1 MKRTTKRYLS
11 LFFSLLLCFLTACNH
26 PSDPPAEKTI
36 EKPAVHY
43 RIGICQSS
51 TEGYDDQLMKGFQDA
66 LEKSIPNA
74 QITVLT
80 KNADNSETLA
90 SQSLELD
97 RAGLDLLFLANTG
110 SAIPLNNTNI
120 QTPTIQT
127 PTYDVTEQ
135 VGETLHQ
142 LLPDISQV
150 GILYH
155 SSSPSASAKAEKMM
169 QYLDKNQISYKKY
182 PATDI
187 TSFSSGAND
196 ICDQCDAAYIPAD
209 TLAVGQA
216 AKLEDIFL
224 PAGIPL
230 ISDHR
235 DFFDTSM
242 AIVTLD
248 YYNLG
253 QQLGTLAAD
262 VLQNGTAPDLSNIHA
277 EDHLIHD
284 YNRTLCEDF
293 EIPLP
298 DSTNH

>member
-1 MKRTTKRYLS
+1 MKHKNQKRLS
-11 LFFSLLLCFLTACNH
+11 LFFLLLLCLTACSH
-26 PSDPPAEKTI
+26 RSDPPVKKTI

-51 TEGYDDQLMKGFQDA
+51 AEGFDDNLTKGFQNA

-80 KNADNSETLA
+80 KNAENSETLA
-90 SQSLELD
+90 SQTKELD
-97 RAGLDLLFLANTG
+97 QAGLDLLFLAQTG
-110 SAIPLNNTNI
+110 SAIPLDNANF

-155 SSSPSASAKAEKMM
+155 SLNPQASAKAEKMM
-169 QYLDKNQISYKKY
+169 QYLDNNNIPYQKY

-187 TSFSSGAND
+187 TSFYSGAND

-209 TLAVGQA
+209 TLAAGQA

-235 DFFDTSM
+235 DFYDTSM
-242 AIVTLD
+242 AVVTLD
-248 YYNLG
+248 YNSLG

-262 VLQNGTAPDLSNIHA
+262 VLQNSTAPDSSKILA
-277 EDHLIHD
+277 EDYVIRD
-284 YNRTLCEDF
+284 YNRTLCEDY

-298 DSTNH
+298 DSTDR

>member
-1 MKRTTKRYLS
+1 MKCTNKRCLS
-11 LFFSLLLCFLTACNH
+11 LFFSLLLCCLTACSH
-26 PSDPPAEKTI
+26 RSDPPAEKTI
-36 EKPAVHY
+36 EKPDIHY

-51 TEGYDDQLMKGFQDA
+51 TEGYDEDLTKGFQEA
-66 LEKSIPNA
+66 LEKSVPNA

-97 RAGLDLLFLANTG
+97 QAELDLLFLAQTG
-110 SAIPLNNTNI
+110 STIPLDSTGF

-142 LLPDISQV
+142 LLPDINQV

-155 SSSPSASAKAEKMM
+155 SSDGSASAKAEKMM
-169 QYLDKNQISYKKY
+169 QYLDKNKIPYQEY

-187 TSFSSGAND
+187 TSFYSGAND

-209 TLAVGQA
+209 KLSVDQA
-216 AKLEDIFL
+216 EKLKDIFL

-230 ISDHR
+230 VSDHR
-235 DFFDTSM
+235 DFHDTSI
-242 AIVTLD
+242 AVVTLD
-248 YYNLG
+248 YDNLG
-253 QQLGTLAAD
+253 QQLGILAAD
-262 VLQNGTAPDLSNIHA
+262 VLQNGTTPETSGIRA
-277 EDHLIHD
+277 ENHITYD
-284 YNRTLCEDF
+284 YNRLLCEDF
-293 EIPLP
+293 DIPLP
-298 DSTNH
+298 DNKDR